1 MYDRLSHEALAKYLH
16 GLGHVRSQLIAA
28 RDVLK
33 VEGKK
38 KYEAYI
44 RNAVETL
51 PAWCYSLKPHYL
63 NILTGLMDIPF
74 RRSAERDR
82 REISDTLCQIVE
94 RISEYRYEGMDER
107 YQEYAY
113 TLLRSVDK
121 DELTND
127 CRAYHS

>member
-82 REISDTLCQIVE
+82 RGISDKLC
-94 RISEYRYEGMDER
+94 
-107 YQEYAY
+107 
-113 TLLRSVDK
+113 
-121 DELTND
+121 
-127 CRAYHS
+127 